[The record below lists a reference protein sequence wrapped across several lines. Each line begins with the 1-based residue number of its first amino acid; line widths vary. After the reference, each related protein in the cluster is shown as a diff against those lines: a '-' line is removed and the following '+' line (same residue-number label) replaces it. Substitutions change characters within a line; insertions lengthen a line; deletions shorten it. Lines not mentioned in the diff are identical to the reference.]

1 MKRAL
6 VLILCAA
13 ALAVAGV
20 RVATA
25 RTTRTAATTGIVVV
39 NTNLAYENGAAA
51 GTGMVLTPNGEVL
64 TNNHV
69 IRGATSI
76 RVVVPQT
83 HRSYSAR
90 VVGYDVSADVA
101 VLQLSNASGL
111 ATVTIGDS
119 SRLEGGQSVTA
130 VGNAGGTG
138 SLTVTTGRIV
148 GLHRGITVSDDQ
160 GGTEQLA
167 DLVETDASLQ
177 PGDSGGPLLDA
188 AGRVVGMDTA
198 ASAGFY
204 FQGGGGGDGFAIPID
219 RAVTLVK
226 QIAAGRSSAQVHIG
240 GTALLGVSIQP
251 SGYYGASGS
260 YHPGL
265 VVENVVQGSPA
276 AKAGIAAG
284 DVITALGGRAVA
296 SQNAVVSLLLQ
307 RRPGDRIAV
316 TWIDEATGSHT
327 ATVTLAGGPPQ

>member
-1 MKRAL
+1 VKRIL
-6 VLILCAA
+6 VLLLSAT

-20 RVATA
+20 HVATA
-25 RTTRTAATTGIVVV
+25 HTTRVAVTNGVVVV

-51 GTGMVLTPNGEVL
+51 GTGMVLTANGEVL

-83 HRSYSAR
+83 HRSYAAR
-90 VVGYDVSADVA
+90 VVGYSVSADVA
-101 VLQLSNASGL
+101 ILQLRNASGL
-111 ATVTIGDS
+111 ATVSLGDS
-119 SRLEGGQSVTA
+119 SKLENGEAVTA

-138 SLTVTTGRIV
+138 SLTVTTGSIV
-148 GLHRGITVSDDQ
+148 RLQRSITVSDDQ

-167 DLVETDASLQ
+167 NIIETDASLQ
-177 PGDSGGPLLDA
+177 PGDSGGPLLDS
-188 AGRVVGMDTA
+188 AGQVIGMDTA

-219 RAVTLVK
+219 RAATLAK
-226 QIAAGRSSAQVHIG
+226 QIEAGRASAQVHVG

-251 SGYYGASGS
+251 SGYYDASGA

-265 VVENVVQGSPA
+265 VVENVVPGSPA
-276 AKAGIAAG
+276 AKAGVAAG
-284 DVITALGGRAVA
+284 DVITALGGHPVA
-296 SQNAVVSLLLQ
+296 SQNAVVALLLPHH
-307 RRPGDRIAV
+307 PGERIAV
-316 TWIDEATGSHT
+316 TWIDQATGSHT
-327 ATVTLAGGPPQ
+327 ATVALANGPPQ